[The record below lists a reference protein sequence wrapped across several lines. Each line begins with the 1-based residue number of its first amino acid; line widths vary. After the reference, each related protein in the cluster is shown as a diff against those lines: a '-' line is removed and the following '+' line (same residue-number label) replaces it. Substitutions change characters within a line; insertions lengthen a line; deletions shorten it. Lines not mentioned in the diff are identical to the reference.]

1 MSGAVRSHPHP
12 EPDGLRRVLADGRP
26 LLAVARAG
34 DLFPLEDTLA
44 ALLGR
49 GAGALR
55 EAAAR
60 ALEGTPIAGPAE
72 LLAPVDEQEVW
83 ASGVTYRRS
92 ATARQEESVVAD
104 VYARVYDAERPELFL
119 KAPAARVPPPGAPLR
134 IRADSG
140 WDVPEPEL
148 ALVLDAGGAIAGYL
162 VADDVSSRSIEGAN
176 PLYLPQAKTYDD
188 ALGLSGTIVLAS
200 GDGRDPARTARIE
213 LEIRRG
219 GDVLFAGATSVAEM
233 RRSFE
238 ELAEHLFR
246 ELSHP
251 AGAVLLTGTGIVPP
265 DEVTLEPGDAVRIA
279 IDGVGVLEH
288 AIYRRD
294 PGESRPVDGP
304 GTAG

>member
-1 MSGAVRSHPHP
+1 VTVAHPHP
-12 EPDGLRRVLADGRP
+12 DPGRDGLRRVLAGGRP

-34 DLFPLEDTLA
+34 ELFPLDEPLA
-44 ALLGR
+44 VLLGR
-49 GAGALR
+49 GADALR
-55 EAAAR
+55 EAVAA
-60 ALEGTPIAGPAE
+60 ALAGSPLPAPAE

-83 ASGVTYRRS
+83 ASGVTYHRS

-104 VYARVYDAERPELFL
+104 VYARVYDAQRPELFL
-119 KAPAARVPPPGAPLR
+119 KAPAWRVPPPGAPLR
-134 IRADSG
+134 IRADSE

-148 ALVLDAGGAIAGYL
+148 ALVLDAAGQVAGYL

-188 ALGLSGTIVLAS
+188 AVGLSGTIVLAPE
-200 GDGRDPARTARIE
+200 DGPDPARTAAIT

-219 GDVLFAGATSVAEM
+219 GEAVFAGATSVSEM

-265 DEVTLEPGDAVRIA
+265 DEVTLEPGDEVRIE

-288 AIYRRD
+288 TIYRGGVEAD
-294 PGESRPVDGP
+294 
-304 GTAG
+304 

>member
-1 MSGAVRSHPHP
+1 VSEGVHPDP
-12 EPDGLRRVLADGRP
+12 DPDRDGLRRVLAGGRP

-34 DLFPLEDTLA
+34 ALFPLEDTLA

-60 ALEGTPIAGPAE
+60 ALDGEPLAGPAE
-72 LLAPVDEQEVW
+72 PLAPVDEQEVW

-104 VYARVYDAERPELFL
+104 VYARVYDAPRPELFL
-119 KAPAARVPPPGAPLR
+119 KAPAARVPRPGAPLR
-134 IRADSG
+134 IRADSE

-148 ALVLDAGGAIAGYL
+148 ALVLDAAGAIAGYL

-188 ALGLSGTIVLAS
+188 AVGLSGTIVLAGAEPA
-200 GDGRDPARTARIE
+200 GDDAVRTAGIE
-213 LEIRRG
+213 LEIRREG
-219 GDVLFAGATSVAEM
+219 AVVFAGATSVAEM

-265 DEVTLEPGDAVRIA
+265 DEVTLAPGDTVRIA

-288 AIYRRD
+288 AIYRKDR
-294 PGESRPVDGP
+294 
-304 GTAG
+304 A

>member
-1 MSGAVRSHPHP
+1 VSEAHPHP
-12 EPDGLRRVLADGRP
+12 DPARDGLRRVQAGGRP
-26 LLAVARAG
+26 LLVVARG
-34 DLFPLEDTLA
+34 GELFPLAPELSLA

-55 EAAAR
+55 DAVAR
-60 ALEGTPIAGPAE
+60 ALDGPALRAPAE

-134 IRADSG
+134 IRADSS

-148 ALVLDAGGAIAGYL
+148 ALVLDAAGQVAGYL

-188 ALGLSGTIVLAS
+188 AVGLSGTIVLA
-200 GDGRDPARTARIE
+200 GEDGRDPARTAAIA

-219 GDVLFAGATSVAEM
+219 GAVLFAGATAVGEM

-265 DEVTLEPGDAVRIA
+265 DDVTLEPGDEVRIE

-288 AIYRRD
+288 GIYRRAPD
-294 PGESRPVDGP
+294 P
-304 GTAG
+304 

>member
-1 MSGAVRSHPHP
+1 MTGIHPHP
-12 EPDGLRRVLADGRP
+12 DAGRDGLRRVMAGGRP
-26 LLAVARAG
+26 LLVVARGGA
-34 DLFPLEDTLA
+34 LFPLQDTLA
-44 ALLGR
+44 VLLGR

-55 EAAAR
+55 DAAAR
-60 ALEGTPIAGPAE
+60 ALDGEPLAEPAE

-134 IRADSG
+134 VRADSE

-148 ALVLDAGGAIAGYL
+148 ALVLDAAGQVAGYL

-188 ALGLSGTIVLAS
+188 ALGLSGTIALAPAP
-200 GDGRDPARTARIE
+200 GDADPVRTAAIA

-219 GDVLFAGATSVAEM
+219 SDVLFAGATSAGEM

-265 DEVTLEPGDAVRIA
+265 DDVTLEPGDAVRIE
-279 IDGVGVLEH
+279 IDGVGILEH
-288 AIYRRD
+288 TIYRHAR
-294 PGESRPVDGP
+294 EE
-304 GTAG
+304 

>member
-1 MSGAVRSHPHP
+1 MTRVGHPHP
-12 EPDGLRRVLADGRP
+12 DPARDGLRRVLAGGRP
-26 LLAVARAG
+26 LLTVARAG

-49 GAGALR
+49 GRQALR
-55 EAAAR
+55 EAVAR
-60 ALEGTPIAGPAE
+60 ALDGEPLAAPAE

-104 VYARVYDAERPELFL
+104 VYARVYDADRPELFL

-148 ALVLDAGGAIAGYL
+148 ALVLDSLGAIAGYL

-188 ALGLSGTIVLAS
+188 AVGLSGTIVLA
-200 GDGRDPARTARIE
+200 GADGRDPARTAGIE

-219 GDVLFAGATSVAEM
+219 GETVFAGSTSVEEM

-251 AGAVLLTGTGIVPP
+251 TGAVLLTGTGIVPP
-265 DEVTLEPGDAVRIA
+265 DEVTLAPGDVVRIA
-279 IDGVGVLEH
+279 IDGVGTLEH
-288 AIYRRD
+288 EIYRRAKED
-294 PGESRPVDGP
+294 PR
-304 GTAG
+304 

>member
-1 MSGAVRSHPHP
+1 VPPHP
-12 EPDGLRRVLADGRP
+12 DPARDGLRRVLADGSP
-26 LLAVARAG
+26 LLTVARAG

-49 GAGALR
+49 GRRALR
-55 EAAAR
+55 EAVAR
-60 ALEGTPIAGPAE
+60 ALDGEPLAAPAE

-104 VYARVYDAERPELFL
+104 VYARVYDADRPELFL

-148 ALVLDAGGAIAGYL
+148 ALVLDSAGEIAGYL

-188 ALGLSGTIVLAS
+188 AVGLSGTIVLA
-200 GDGRDPARTARIE
+200 GADGRDPVRTAGIE
-213 LEIRRG
+213 LEIRRAG
-219 GDVLFAGATSVAEM
+219 ETVFAGTTSVGEM

-265 DEVTLEPGDAVRIA
+265 DEVTLAPGDVVRIA
-279 IDGVGVLEH
+279 IDGVGTLEH
-288 AIYRRD
+288 EIYRQAKED
-294 PGESRPVDGP
+294 PR
-304 GTAG
+304 